1 VEGKERGRSFIR
13 RERSRDGGGTSEP
26 RRDEKTEEKKDSGSG
41 RQPGPATPHR
51 AGERIVIPRQER
63 GEKRRA
69 EVDIELREVRRGLKP
84 GDAYLRVVPGQR
96 RFTKVEQGYI
106 EATRLASRPPAGF
119 DRLLSIAKGAIL
131 GSPFATSQ
139 AIHERLTKLKALAIF
154 SSDALS
160 SSAYA
165 TEEILII
172 LVLAGSGALHNSLW
186 IAGLIALLLGIVTI
200 SYRQTIKAYPSGGGA
215 YIVAHENLGRG
226 PGLVAGAALLVDYVL
241 TVSVSVAAGVA
252 AVTSAAPDLHD
263 VRVPIGVTMIVLI
276 TIGNLRGI
284 REAGTLFAI
293 PTYFF
298 LFSMSA
304 VIVIGFVK
312 VVIGDAPGSLLH
324 EAPPREHVA
333 ATGGLT
339 VFLVMRAF
347 SSGSAALTGIEAISN
362 GVPAFKQPEV
372 KNARATMVWMAVLL
386 GFLFLGITFLS
397 SRFGLVPEQ
406 AEAGGETIVSQLGK
420 ATVGENVF
428 YYAYQ
433 VGTALVLFLAANTS
447 FNGFPPLGAI
457 LARDRFLPRQFA
469 FRGDR
474 LAYSNG
480 IMILAVAAA
489 VLLAAFGGEV
499 TRLIPLYALGVFVSF
514 TLSQTGMVKH
524 TLRLRED
531 GWRAAALI
539 SGVGAAATA
548 IVAVV
553 IGISKFASGAWISVL
568 MMAAL
573 MLMFA
578 LIRRHYDWF
587 AGRIRVSDDELPV
600 GIPTAVAIVRTGER
614 DEPQNLPPRDHV
626 IVPVDGINKISLGAI
641 GMAREISRM
650 VTAVHLTDNREQGE
664 DFREQWHRGVP
675 DIPLQIIESPYR
687 QFVAPMLEYLH
698 LLGSA
703 EPQRITDILP
713 SFVARHWWERLLHNR
728 DALRLRPFLTEDPRI
743 RLVDFP
749 YRLDEDDRGTT
760 PPPQPVPGP
769 AQPGS

>member
-1 VEGKERGRSFIR
+1 MEGKERGRSFIR
-13 RERSRDGGGTSEP
+13 RDRPRVDGASEP
-26 RRDEKTEEKKDSGSG
+26 RRDEKPEEKKDVP
-41 RQPGPATPHR
+41 RDRVAAPPTEHR
-51 AGERIVIPRQER
+51 AGKRIVIPRQER
-63 GEKRRA
+63 GETRRS
-69 EVDIELREVRRGLKP
+69 ELDIELREVRRGMKP
-84 GDAYLRVVPGQR
+84 GDTYLRVVPGQR
-96 RFTKVEQGYI
+96 RFTKVQQGYI
-106 EATRLASRPPAGF
+106 EATRLGSRPPAGF
-119 DRLLSIAKGAIL
+119 DRILHIIKGMVL

-139 AIHERLTKLKALAIF
+139 VIHERLTKVKALAIF

-172 LVLAGSGALHNSLW
+172 LLLAGSGALHNSLW

-226 PGLVAGAALLVDYVL
+226 PGLVAGSALLVDYVL

-263 VRVPIGVTMIVLI
+263 VRVPIGVVMIVLI
-276 TIGNLRGI
+276 TLGNLRGI

-298 LFSMSA
+298 LLSMST
-304 VIVIGFVK
+304 VIVVGFVK
-312 VVIGDAPGSLLH
+312 VIIGDAPGSLLH
-324 EAPPREHVA
+324 EAPPREQVVA
-333 ATGGLT
+333 TSGLT
-339 VFLVMRAF
+339 LFLLMRAF

-362 GVPAFKQPEV
+362 GVPAFQRPEV
-372 KNARATMVWMAVLL
+372 KNARTTMVWMAVLL
-386 GFLFLGITFLS
+386 AFLFLSITFLS
-397 SRFGLVPEQ
+397 SRFGLVPE
-406 AEAGGETIVSQLGK
+406 EPEVGGETIVSQLGK
-420 ATVGENVF
+420 ATVGTNVF

-514 TLSQTGMVKH
+514 TLSQAGMVKH
-524 TLRLRED
+524 TWRLKEV
-531 GWRAAALI
+531 GWKGAALI

-568 MMAAL
+568 MMLVL

-587 AGRIRVSDDELPV
+587 AQCIAVDEDAPPV
-600 GIPTAVAIVRTGER
+600 GVPTAVPIVRAGDR
-614 DEPQNLPPRDHV
+614 DQAEYMPPRDHV

-641 GMAREISRM
+641 GAARELSRM
-650 VTAVHLTDNREQGE
+650 VTAVHLTDNRESAE
-664 DFREQWHRGVP
+664 EFRERWQRAVP
-675 DIPLQIIESPYR
+675 DVPLQIIESPYR
-687 QFVAPMLEYLH
+687 QFVAPMIEYLH
-698 LLGSA
+698 LLA
-703 EPQRITDILP
+703 ETEPQRVVVVLP

-728 DALRLRPFLTEDPRI
+728 DVLRLRPFLSEDHHV
-743 RLVDFP
+743 RLIDFP
-749 YRLDEDDRGTT
+749 YKLTEDDRATR
-760 PPPQPVPGP
+760 PGP
-769 AQPGS
+769 GPGPDQTGS

>member
-1 VEGKERGRSFIR
+1 LDGKGRGPSFIR
-13 RERSRDGGGTSEP
+13 RERPRAGGEGRESRRE
-26 RRDEKTEEKKDSGSG
+26 RVEEK
-41 RQPGPATPHR
+41 REAPPAAAPGGAAPHR

-69 EVDIELREVRRGLKP
+69 ELEIELREVRRGIKP
-84 GDAYLRVVPGQR
+84 GDTYLRVVPSQR
-96 RFTKVEQGYI
+96 RFTKVAPGYI

-119 DRLLSIAKGAIL
+119 DRVLSVVKGVLL
-131 GSPFATSQ
+131 GSPFASAQ
-139 AIHERLTKLKALAIF
+139 LVHERLSKVKALAIF

-186 IAGLIALLLGIVTI
+186 IAGLITLLLAIVTV

-226 PGLVAGAALLVDYVL
+226 AGLVAGAALLVDYVL

-252 AVTSAAPDLHD
+252 AVTSAAPELHD
-263 VRVPIGVTMIVLI
+263 VRVPIGVAMIALI
-276 TIGNLRGI
+276 TLGNLRGI
-284 REAGTLFAI
+284 REAGTLFAV

-298 LFSMSA
+298 IVSMST
-304 VIVIGFVK
+304 VIVVGLAK
-312 VVIGDAPGSLLH
+312 VIIGDAPGSLLH
-324 EAPPREHVA
+324 EAPPREEVA
-333 ATGGLT
+333 ATQGLT
-339 VFLVMRAF
+339 LFLLMRAF

-362 GVPAFKQPEV
+362 GVPAFKPPEV
-372 KNARATMVWMAVLL
+372 KNAQATMVWMAMILA
-386 GFLFLGITFLS
+386 FLFLGITFLS
-397 SRFGLVPEQ
+397 SRFGLVPHET
-406 AEAGGETIVSQLGK
+406 GGETIVSQLGK
-420 ATVGENVF
+420 ATLGQNVL

-433 VGTALVLFLAANTS
+433 VATALVLFLAANTS

-514 TLSQTGMVKH
+514 TLSQAGMVKH
-524 TLRLRED
+524 TRRLREA
-531 GWRAAALI
+531 GWRRAAVV

-568 MMAAL
+568 MMLAL

-578 LIRRHYDWF
+578 LIRRHYEWF
-587 AGRIRVSDDELPV
+587 AERIRVDESELPV
-600 GIPTAVAIVRTGER
+600 GVPAAVPIVQAGEQGWR
-614 DEPQNLPPRDHV
+614 EYLPPRDHV

-641 GMAREISRM
+641 GMARELSRM
-650 VTAVHLTDNREQGE
+650 VTAVHLTDSREE
-664 DFREQWHRGVP
+664 AEEFRKRWERGVP

-687 QFVAPMLEYLH
+687 QFVAPMLEYLN
-698 LLGSA
+698 LLKA
-703 EPQRITDILP
+703 TEPQRIVVVLP
-713 SFVARHWWERLLHNR
+713 SFVPRHWWERILHNR
-728 DALRLRPFLTEDPRI
+728 DVLRLRPFLKEDPQV

-749 YRLDEDDRGTT
+749 YELEEEGGASL
-760 PPPQPVPGP
+760 PPRPEPGP
-769 AQPGS
+769 ARPGS

>member
-1 VEGKERGRSFIR
+1 
-13 RERSRDGGGTSEP
+13 
-26 RRDEKTEEKKDSGSG
+26 
-41 RQPGPATPHR
+41 
-51 AGERIVIPRQER
+51 
-63 GEKRRA
+63 
-69 EVDIELREVRRGLKP
+69 
-84 GDAYLRVVPGQR
+84 
-96 RFTKVEQGYI
+96 
-106 EATRLASRPPAGF
+106 
-119 DRLLSIAKGAIL
+119 
-131 GSPFATSQ
+131 
-139 AIHERLTKLKALAIF
+139 
-154 SSDALS
+154 
-160 SSAYA
+160 
-165 TEEILII
+165 
-172 LVLAGSGALHNSLW
+172 
-186 IAGLIALLLGIVTI
+186 
-200 SYRQTIKAYPSGGGA
+200 
-215 YIVAHENLGRG
+215 
-226 PGLVAGAALLVDYVL
+226 
-241 TVSVSVAAGVA
+241 
-252 AVTSAAPDLHD
+252 
-263 VRVPIGVTMIVLI
+263 
-276 TIGNLRGI
+276 
-284 REAGTLFAI
+284 
-293 PTYFF
+293 
-298 LFSMSA
+298 
-304 VIVIGFVK
+304 
-312 VVIGDAPGSLLH
+312 
-324 EAPPREHVA
+324 
-333 ATGGLT
+333 
-339 VFLVMRAF
+339 MRAF

-362 GVPAFKQPEV
+362 GVPAFKAPEV
-372 KNARATMVWMAVLL
+372 KNARATMVWMAVIL
-386 GFLFLGITFLS
+386 GVLFLGITFLT
-397 SRFGLVPEQ
+397 SRFGLVPDEH
-406 AEAGGETIVSQLGK
+406 GGETIVSQLGK
-420 ATVGENVF
+420 ATVGKNVF

-703 EPQRITDILP
+703 EPQRITVILP

-749 YRLDEDDRGTT
+749 YRLDEEDGGTT
-760 PPPQPVPGP
+760 PPSQPVPGP

>member
-1 VEGKERGRSFIR
+1 MEGKERGRSFIR
-13 RERSRDGGGTSEP
+13 RDRPRGSGALEP
-26 RRDEKTEEKKDSGSG
+26 RRDEKSEEKKDGAPD
-41 RQPGPATPHR
+41 RVAPPPTEHH

-63 GEKRRA
+63 GETRRS
-69 EVDIELREVRRGLKP
+69 ELDIELREVRRGIKP
-84 GDAYLRVVPGQR
+84 GDTYLRVVPGQR
-96 RFTKVEQGYI
+96 RFTKVQQGYI
-106 EATRLASRPPAGF
+106 EATRLGSRPPAGF
-119 DRLLSIAKGAIL
+119 DRILHIIKGILL

-139 AIHERLTKLKALAIF
+139 MIHERLTKVKALAIF

-172 LVLAGSGALHNSLW
+172 LLLAGSGALHNSLW

-200 SYRQTIKAYPSGGGA
+200 SYRQTIRAYPSGGGA

-226 PGLVAGAALLVDYVL
+226 PGLVAGSALLVDYVL

-276 TIGNLRGI
+276 TLGNLRGI

-298 LFSMSA
+298 LLSMTT
-304 VIVIGFVK
+304 VIVVGFVK
-312 VVIGDAPGSLLH
+312 VIIGDAPGSLLH
-324 EAPPREHVA
+324 EAPPREQVVA
-333 ATGGLT
+333 TSGLT
-339 VFLVMRAF
+339 LFLLMRAF

-362 GVPAFKQPEV
+362 GVPAFKPPEV

-386 GFLFLGITFLS
+386 AFLFLSITFLS
-397 SRFGLVPEQ
+397 SRFGLVPE
-406 AEAGGETIVSQLGK
+406 EPGEGGETIVSQLGK
-420 ATVGENVF
+420 ATVGTNLF

-514 TLSQTGMVKH
+514 TLSQAGMVKH
-524 TLRLRED
+524 TWRLKEV
-531 GWRAAALI
+531 GWKGAALI

-587 AGRIRVSDDELPV
+587 AARIAVDEDGPPLGV
-600 GIPTAVAIVRTGER
+600 PTAVPIVRAGER
-614 DEPQNLPPRDHV
+614 DHAEYMPPRDHV

-641 GMAREISRM
+641 GMARELSRM
-650 VTAVHLTDNREQGE
+650 VTAVHLTDNREAAE
-664 DFREQWHRGVP
+664 EFRESWQRTVP
-675 DIPLQIIESPYR
+675 DVPLQIIESPYR

-698 LLGSA
+698 LLA
-703 EPQRITDILP
+703 ETEPQRVVVVLP
-713 SFVARHWWERLLHNR
+713 AFVSRHWWERLLHNR
-728 DALRLRPFLTEDPRI
+728 DALRLRPFLSEDEHV
-743 RLVDFP
+743 RLIDFP
-749 YRLDEDDRGTT
+749 YRLSEEEAG
-760 PPPQPVPGP
+760 PGPGP
-769 AQPGS
+769 AQTGS